1 MQCQKVTKLGS
12 GKSHMP
18 KRDCNG
24 VYNWP
29 RNRLRGQRYI
39 LGKNWPKYPP
49 PPPLLG
55 PGSISNQDPHSFSN
69 LVSKSWT
76 WFALSISTRQ
86 SQRQTGKFTSKIQLE
101 WRNLILLCFP
111 LVSSELKRKWLYYVI
126 RNIILLQTTINLR
139 PEWSNPCTFSD
150 RWIGYIYFHDWSWL

>member
-18 KRDCNG
+18 ERDCNG

-76 WFALSISTRQ
+76 WIALSINTRQ
-86 SQRQTGKFTSKIQLE
+86 SQRQTGKFTSKFSSNDEIWYYCLSLWFHRSWSE
-101 WRNLILLCFP
+101 NDCSM
-111 LVSSELKRKWLYYVI
+111 SSEISSSCRLPSIYDQNDQIHI
-126 RNIILLQTTINLR
+126 RFPI
-139 PEWSNPCTFSD
+139 D
-150 RWIGYIYFHDWSWL
+150 G

>member
-12 GKSHMP
+12 GKLHMP

-39 LGKNWPKYPP
+39 LSKNWPKYPP

-55 PGSISNQDPHSFSN
+55 LGSISNQDPHSFSN

-76 WFALSISTRQ
+76 WIALSINTRQ
-86 SQRQTGKFTSKIQLE
+86 SQRQTGKFTSKFSSNDEIWYYCLSLWFHRSWSE
-101 WRNLILLCFP
+101 NDFSM
-111 LVSSELKRKWLYYVI
+111 SSEISSSCRLPSIYDQNDQIHI
-126 RNIILLQTTINLR
+126 RFPI
-139 PEWSNPCTFSD
+139 D
-150 RWIGYIYFHDWSWL
+150 G